1 MILWLRNTHGIIG
14 YDCGAP
20 AANLTTLSLLN
31 IEECDIPQT
40 PVNVSKE
47 FVQLLQINDFQ
58 TVEVIQ
64 CKVEIDRTIK
74 RCGMFSHTMD
84 VLNGKYAYIYEVS
97 REACIRM
104 HTLRSFEI
112 SGTYITGLNSN
123 QTTSRPVTLAGSV
136 DATGGC
142 AGSAYSDPYG
152 TWTEV
157 IVLAT
162 IRITLQDYTANVKID
177 SNRVQL
183 RSGITCKL
191 STTSCTDIEGGNTFW
206 DPLPRDSCKFSSY
219 SLLYEG
225 FSEKIIDSDNEVG
238 ETVYTL
244 SSQDTIFALTAKG
257 KQIICGHTL
266 KNRIR
271 TEHPKLII
279 FETNPGVALFEKPTQ
294 VTNLDIF
301 AYMNSKF
308 VYVERHIRSQLN
320 QLYRNLLNQQC
331 NLEQRMLQNTLAIA
345 TQSPDIF
352 AYHLMKG
359 PGYMA
364 LLAGE
369 VIHIV
374 KCVPVEVK
382 LRQTSEC
389 YNQLPVMRDNQTYFL
404 TPQTHIL
411 LKQGTQTTCNPLA
424 PTMYLLENSWYK
436 MIPRPVDTL
445 PPITMKPLTKPTW
458 KYISPGSLATSGI
471 YTENDLENLREH
483 IMFPAERPAVLNT
496 LARGVMGHA
505 TTLQDGS
512 LSNLIDTASVEKIAI
527 SAWQK
532 FWNKFLIFGNFSAG
546 CIAVYLLIRIAKLI
560 LDTLVHGYALHT
572 VYGWS
577 VYLLGAIWDSLTQ
590 LLLHLGRKEPHPNN
604 ETNDSA
610 PTQPLDDRATKPFAP
625 QTLAEHNLSTNN
637 SHTCPLLPPAQP
649 SPSFNFGLENTNV

>member
-1 MILWLRNTHGIIG
+1 M
-14 YDCGAP
+14 
-20 AANLTTLSLLN
+20 
-31 IEECDIPQT
+31 
-40 PVNVSKE
+40 V
-47 FVQLLQINDFQ
+47 
-58 TVEVIQ
+58 
-64 CKVEIDRTIK
+64 
-74 RCGMFSHTMD
+74 
-84 VLNGKYAYIYEVS
+84 
-97 REACIRM
+97 
-104 HTLRSFEI
+104 
-112 SGTYITGLNSN
+112 
-123 QTTSRPVTLAGSV
+123 
-136 DATGGC
+136 
-142 AGSAYSDPYG
+142 
-152 TWTEV
+152 
-157 IVLAT
+157 
-162 IRITLQDYTANVKID
+162 
-177 SNRVQL
+177 
-183 RSGITCKL
+183 
-191 STTSCTDIEGGNTFW
+191 
-206 DPLPRDSCKFSSY
+206 
-219 SLLYEG
+219 
-225 FSEKIIDSDNEVG
+225 
-238 ETVYTL
+238 
-244 SSQDTIFALTAKG
+244 
-257 KQIICGHTL
+257 CGHTV
-266 KNRIR
+266 IR

-279 FETNPGVALFEKPTQ
+279 FETNPGVALFKRPPQ

-320 QLYRNLLNQQC
+320 QLYRNLLNQQY

-374 KCVPVEVK
+374 KCVPVDVK
-382 LRQTSEC
+382 LMQTSEC
-389 YNQLPVMRDNQTYFL
+389 YNQLPVMRNNQTYFL

-436 MIPRPVDTL
+436 LVPRPVETL

-496 LARGVMGHA
+496 LGRGVMGR
-505 TTLQDGS
+505 TVTLQGGS
-512 LSNLIDTASVEKIAI
+512 LSNLIDTVSVEKIAI
-527 SAWQK
+527 STWQK

-590 LLLHLGRKEPHPNN
+590 LLLHLGRKKPHPNN
-604 ETNDSA
+604 ETA
-610 PTQPLDDRATKPFAP
+610 DRATKPFAP
-625 QTLAEHNLSTNN
+625 QNLAEHNLSTNN